1 MQREILPN
9 LKTGQVTFD
18 GRKMWSS
25 GETQTGWVS
34 LEIRFPVEVE
44 LTKVGIH
51 SQHSGEYHAA
61 IATRIAV
68 QDKNDT
74 FREVVAAPLKSTDTF
89 VALKKTK
96 GRVWQFDFQAGPS
109 KMVVLRG
116 LRFFSEENELFPPL
130 VP

>member
-1 MQREILPN
+1 
-9 LKTGQVTFD
+9 
-18 GRKMWSS
+18 
-25 GETQTGWVS
+25 VS

-51 SQHSGEYHAA
+51 SQHSGKYHAV
-61 IATRIAV
+61 IAARIAV
-68 QDKNDT
+68 QGKNNT
-74 FREVVAAPLKSTDTF
+74 FREVVAAPLKSTDTT

-116 LRFFSEENELFPPL
+116 LRFYSGENEMFPPL
-130 VP
+130 VPYQP